1 MDSKGKKYLE
11 EHAHYREI
19 ISMSSQYALISPYAD
34 TTVVRTPEVVLKGI
48 YHSRVN
54 RFVSEEYLL
63 NFRTYSAR
71 LDFRIGISRFR
82 ARDALLSFAMRNKK
96 EQAYDNTIKLPQA
109 KKIKAAF
116 SAVLQARRSV
126 RTFKGSIPLK
136 DFATILF
143 YSQGITGYLQLKE
156 KAGDAERIMLR
167 AAPSGGGF
175 YPVKLYIVAWN
186 VEGLERGIYE
196 YYPYEHSLRLI
207 EKGYSEEDLNA
218 LAGFGDIKVE
228 DSAFCVAYVYELY
241 LNSHKYGNAG
251 AAYGFI
257 EAGEIAENAQLTTTA
272 LGYGACDLGG
282 YDKQFIEKRFGLDGI
297 SKQVIH
303 FTVFGNGGVI

>member
-11 EHAHYREI
+11 EHGYYRETI
-19 ISMSSQYALISPYAD
+19 NMSSQYTLVSPYAD
-34 TTVVRTPEVVLKGI
+34 TTVVRTPEAVLKGI
-48 YHSRVN
+48 YHSRAN
-54 RFVSEEYLL
+54 RFISEEYLL

-82 ARDALLSFAMRNKK
+82 ARDALLSFAMLPKK
-96 EQAYDNTIKLPQA
+96 EHAEEIIKLPPP

-126 RTFKGSIPLK
+126 RVFNGSIPLK

-143 YSQGITGYLQLKE
+143 YSQGITGYMTLKDKE
-156 KAGDAERIMLR
+156 VDAERIMLH

-186 VEGLERGIYE
+186 VDGLERGLYE
-196 YYPYEHSLRLI
+196 YYPHHHALRVV
-207 EKGYSEEDLNA
+207 ERGYNQEDLIA
-218 LAGFGDIKVE
+218 LAGFGDIKAE
-228 DSAFCVAYVYELY
+228 TSAFCMSYIYEIYV
-241 LNSHKYGNAG
+241 NSHKYGNSG
-251 AAYGFI
+251 AAYAFI

-272 LGYGACDLGG
+272 LGYGACDIGG
-282 YDKQFIEKRFGLDGI
+282 YNKQFIEKRFGLDGI

-303 FTVFGNGGVI
+303 FTIFGNGGVV